1 MGRFTEM
8 DDLTKIS
15 YSGTMISKIRFMI
28 GFNKTK
34 RKKKPSVAFKK
45 KKLFVNYVLFNIYRQ
60 YLIFHQCISL
70 TKQLS
75 W

>member
-34 RKKKPSVAFKK
+34 SKK
-45 KKLFVNYVLFNIYRQ
+45 KKVLH
-60 YLIFHQCISL
+60 L
-70 TKQLS
+70 KK
-75 W
+75 